1 MTEQPRDDPEVFRF
15 FNEIGIIE
23 QLARDSF
30 ERVLPR
36 GLTLSQFGGLNHFTR
51 LGHEKSPLQLARA
64 FQVTK
69 EAMTNTLKR
78 LERRGLIQVRRHPRD
93 GRGKLVSITADGR
106 RARARAVAAVGP
118 LLAELEARF
127 RGAEF
132 AAALPFLA
140 RVRAYLDAAR
150 EGEGDRRPAA
160 PPA

>member
-1 MTEQPRDDPEVFRF
+1 M
-15 FNEIGIIE
+15 
-23 QLARDSF
+23 
-30 ERVLPR
+30 
-36 GLTLSQFGGLNHFTR
+36 LNQFTR